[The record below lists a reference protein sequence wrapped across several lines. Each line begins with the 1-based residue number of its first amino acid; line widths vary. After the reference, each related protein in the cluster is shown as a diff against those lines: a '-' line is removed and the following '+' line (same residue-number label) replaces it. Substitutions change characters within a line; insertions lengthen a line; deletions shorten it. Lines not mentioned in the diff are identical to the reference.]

1 MSRAEP
7 IVTTFE
13 KSTLAALISRPS
25 VEALILATTLE
36 ELIGVKFNLD
46 VEILPAPI
54 RSALIVPALI
64 LSADKSF
71 IFAFVIA
78 ALAIFAVP
86 TAKLAIFALVTAAFP
101 MIASVTAKFAIC
113 AVFTNSALPL
123 CSSDGS
129 DSLPELSTA
138 VHLK

>member
-1 MSRAEP
+1 MIASPTFNTPERSNVSAS
-7 IVTTFE
+7 IVIPSDEAFIVATTFDPE
-13 KSTLAALISRPS
+13 T
-25 VEALILATTLE
+25 
-36 ELIGVKFNLD
+36 GVKLNLD
-46 VEILPAPI
+46 VSILPAPI
-54 RSALIVPALI
+54 RSALIVPAFI

-78 ALAIFAVP
+78 ASAIFAVP
-86 TAKLAIFALVTAAFP
+86 TAKLAILAVVTAAFP
-101 MIASVTAKFAIC
+101 IIASVTAKFAMC
-113 AVFTNSALPL
+113 EVFTNSALPL